1 MLDTAMRTMLEE
13 AGGEQVDDPGAN
25 IFMFYFLRPFQ
36 KTLQPFLSN
45 IFLCLQHNMF
55 RLSPCSRAIYNLCQ
69 NKQKSKSR

>member
-36 KTLQPFLSN
+36 KTSQPFLS
-45 IFLCLQHNMF
+45 L
-55 RLSPCSRAIYNLCQ
+55 
-69 NKQKSKSR
+69 

>member
-36 KTLQPFLSN
+36 KTSQPFLSN
-45 IFLCLQHNMF
+45 IFLCL
-55 RLSPCSRAIYNLCQ
+55 
-69 NKQKSKSR
+69 